1 MMHCMIEQQ
10 KEEVL
15 LVYGYARWSLYLV
28 EESKAAGT
36 KMKHVQQTSG
46 CASRGGGVDEESD

>member
-1 MMHCMIEQQ
+1 MIEQQ

-46 CASRGGGVDEESD
+46 RASRGGGVDEESD